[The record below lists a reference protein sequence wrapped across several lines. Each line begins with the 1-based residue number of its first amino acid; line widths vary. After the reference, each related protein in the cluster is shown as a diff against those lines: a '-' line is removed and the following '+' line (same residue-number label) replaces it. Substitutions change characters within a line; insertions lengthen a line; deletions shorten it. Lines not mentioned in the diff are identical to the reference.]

1 MIFSQNIHIFIME
14 VLQFVSLWIG
24 HVTKTMFYYLMRSSF
39 NMDEFDQ
46 IGSCIKN
53 VIDQD

>member
-53 VIDQD
+53 VIEQD